1 MGWPYPA
8 GAPVQLLYAL
18 VGRLACVNKP
28 LRCAAAVRMILLN
41 TLKFT
46 TSGMTLPPLPVSI
59 SFLLIG

>member
-18 VGRLACVNKP
+18 VGRLACVKQS
-28 LRCAAAVRMILLN
+28 LRWAVAVRMIMLN

-46 TSGMTLPPLPVSI
+46 TSGMTFPPLPVSI
-59 SFLLIG
+59 NFLLIG